1 MIRYYTILLVFN
13 DKKLRKIHTKYI
25 NKYKSIDTNKYIQL
39 TKYGKKIQKEIRS
52 NISMWQE
59 IKEFVYRN
67 SSYSVI
73 KRVYYVIIPEGKVSG
88 Y

>member
-1 MIRYYTILLVFN
+1 
-13 DKKLRKIHTKYI
+13 
-25 NKYKSIDTNKYIQL
+25 
-39 TKYGKKIQKEIRS
+39 
-52 NISMWQE
+52 MWQE
-59 IKEFVYRN
+59 IKVFVYRN